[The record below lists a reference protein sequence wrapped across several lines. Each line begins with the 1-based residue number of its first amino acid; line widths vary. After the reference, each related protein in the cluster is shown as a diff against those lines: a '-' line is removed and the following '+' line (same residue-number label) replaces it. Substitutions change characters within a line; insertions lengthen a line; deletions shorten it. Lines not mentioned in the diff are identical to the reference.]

1 MADAPVLTGLLLA
14 GGGSR
19 RMGRDK
25 TAPDFLI
32 GGEPLAARVA
42 RALGEVCDEVL
53 VASGDG
59 KRMAWLGLPQV
70 ADALPDSGP
79 LGGLVAGLEAATHPH
94 VAVVAAD
101 MPFASP
107 ALLCLLASLVGGHD
121 AAVPVSPDGTEPLHA
136 VYARSALGVL
146 RGGPPRGAAGGPRRP
161 GGARRSRGH
170 RGRMAAGRPGR
181 PFRGEREP
189 SGGPR
194 ALCGTPAAK
203 LA

>member
-25 TAPDFLI
+25 TASDFLI
-32 GGEPLAARVA
+32 GGEPLAARGA

-59 KRMAWLGLPQV
+59 TRMAWLGLPQV

-79 LGGLVAGLEAATHPH
+79 LGGLVAGLEAASHPH

-107 ALLCLLASLVGGHD
+107 ALLRLLASLVGGHD
-121 AAVPVSPDGTEPLHA
+121 AAVPVSPDGIEPLHA
-136 VYARSALGVL
+136 VYSRSALGSFEEAL
-146 RGGPPRGAAGGPRRP
+146 REGRLALRVALEGLDLRVVTEAEWRPVDPVGRFAENVNRPDDRGPFVERPPRN
-161 GGARRSRGH
+161 
-170 RGRMAAGRPGR
+170 
-181 PFRGEREP
+181 
-189 SGGPR
+189 
-194 ALCGTPAAK
+194 
-203 LA
+203 